1 MGEGAHVSLEGLK
14 LNRKGRNSNES
25 KEEAGSSEV
34 MRALW
39 TSPCWPQVSGSRDR
53 GGSWEVGWGSGPEGT
68 SGMRG
73 GLEFALWSKSHFQSH
88 LIGLVF
94 RKISLEP

>member
-1 MGEGAHVSLEGLK
+1 MNGKA
-14 LNRKGRNSNES
+14 RNSNKS
-25 KEEAGSSEV
+25 KEEAGSSAV

-39 TSPCWPQVSGSRDR
+39 TSSVWPQVPGSRDR
-53 GGSWEVGWGSGPEGT
+53 AGSWEVGWGSGPKGT